1 MEVDIESQQDFNKSL
16 LSSSINLVG
25 PWSRSNHGY
34 HVLAK
39 YKEYFQFLYQ
49 ILEIIIIKDERKK

>member
-25 PWSRSNHGY
+25 PQSRSNHGY
-34 HVLAK
+34 DVFSKVQGMLHI
-39 YKEYFQFLYQ
+39 Y
-49 ILEIIIIKDERKK
+49 I